1 MMTAGTNK
9 MLGVSK
15 VFEANFGHWWV
26 DDEGAWNFWGLD
38 RPIDPEDRERSA
50 LNYRRMA
57 LHRLGMVQVT
67 RRRDQD
73 LVEFDLHRVHD
84 TALDATVDFL
94 TAATNPGAVELRF
107 YHRAWNIEHYPDG
120 TMAARRIQEVRGF
133 RGVVYANTVT
143 SLNQSLSAESAITPP
158 IRDALRLVDAGTSTL
173 TLRDCADLSPR
184 LIVYRREDRPD
195 SAQWVSLYAGGQC
208 GAAWVF
214 GQDWAR
220 KARGRPFQIEEPGR
234 RYSFSIMQAY
244 AGVLDS
250 GEPRLDHIRA
260 IVRRPDKDPLWTPYE
275 RLLFRAATED
285 GEPVLCCLSGITQDI
300 AIPFMRACA

>member
-15 VFEANFGHWWV
+15 VFEVNFGHWWV

-158 IRDALRLVDAGTSTL
+158 IRDALRLVDAGTSKL
-173 TLRDCADLSPR
+173 TLRDCADLIPR
-184 LIVYRREDRPD
+184 LIVYRRDDRPG
-195 SAQWVSLYAGGQC
+195 SAQWVSLFAGNLSG
-208 GAAWVF
+208 GAWVF
-214 GQDWAR
+214 GQNWIREAH
-220 KARGRPFQIEEPGR
+220 GRPFQIEEPGR
-234 RYSFSIMQAY
+234 RYSIEIMRAY
-244 AGVLDS
+244 AGVLNA

-260 IVRRPDKDPLWTPYE
+260 IIRRPAKDPLWVPYQ
-275 RLLFRAATED
+275 RLLFRAIAEN
-285 GEPVLCCLSGITQDI
+285 GEPLLCCLSEITQDI
-300 AIPFMRACA
+300 AIPFMRASA